1 MPWKYNGERFIK
13 EGNQWQDDEGVQ
25 HPWCWDRWD
34 DGYKGSMGLVWH
46 EVPKPIGATDDRFI
60 LEDGDDDLLLENNDK
75 FILQD
80 GDDLLLED
88 GDNLLSE
95 NGSENLLLESIA
107 IKLDND
113 KFILQDGDDLLL
125 EDGVGHI
132 IYFQKVLP

>member
-60 LEDGDDDLLLENNDK
+60 LEDGDDDLLLENGSEK
-75 FILQD
+75 
-80 GDDLLLED
+80 LLLER
-88 GDNLLSE
+88 
-95 NGSENLLLESIA
+95 II

-125 EDGVGHI
+125 EDGIGNI
-132 IYFQKVLP
+132 ICFQKILP

>member
-13 EGNQWQDDEGVQ
+13 DGNQWQDDEGVQ
-25 HPWCWDRWD
+25 HPWCWSRWD
-34 DGYKGSMGLVWH
+34 DEYKKSMGLVWH
-46 EVPKPIGATDDRFI
+46 EVSKPIEVTTYDKFI
-60 LEDGDDDLLLENNDK
+60 LQDGSDDLLLENNDK

-125 EDGVGHI
+125 EDGVGHMI
-132 IYFQKVLP
+132 IFR